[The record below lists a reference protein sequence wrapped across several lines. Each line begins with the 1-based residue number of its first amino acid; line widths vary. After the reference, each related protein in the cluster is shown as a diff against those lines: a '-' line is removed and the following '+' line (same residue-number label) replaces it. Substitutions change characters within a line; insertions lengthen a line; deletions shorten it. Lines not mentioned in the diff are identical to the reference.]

1 MSLDTG
7 KRLSRHW
14 TEIPMTNA
22 VISAVEAM
30 AEKEG
35 QQLINGGVP
44 LFKRRPNASVDDF
57 LEEDIE
63 SADGSEN
70 VAEDIFDPTEP
81 DYDVAE
87 EPDKYDGVEHLYDN
101 DVVVPDGG
109 DDADDIANFEPDPD
123 DVGPD
128 GLDPDAD
135 EGAEAHDD
143 PGDDDPGD
151 DFPDADNIAHD
162 QRSVEPDANEDSVT
176 NWYNLRSATR
186 GRSNGHRL
194 DHQMDDPVSSKTY
207 KLEVQM
213 LQQIAN
219 KMDKLVDN
227 IYKYK
232 FIANIWLIRVGMKC
246 LVWKPQKLRISPCVL
261 SSQ

>member
-1 MSLDTG
+1 
-7 KRLSRHW
+7 
-14 TEIPMTNA
+14 MTNA

-30 AEKEG
+30 AEKKG
-35 QQLINGGVP
+35 QPLIKSGVP
-44 LFKRRPNASVDDF
+44 LFEWQPNASVEDF
-57 LEEDIE
+57 LEEDVE
-63 SADGSEN
+63 SADEYEN
-70 VAEDIFDPTEP
+70 FAEDIFDLAEP
-81 DYDVAE
+81 DNDVAE
-87 EPDKYDGVEHLYDN
+87 ELDNYDN
-101 DVVVPDGG
+101 IEPLKDDDVGVPDDNIV
-109 DDADDIANFEPDPD
+109 DDPADFEPDPD
-123 DVGPD
+123 DFAPD

-135 EGAEAHDD
+135 EGPEPHDD

-246 LVWKPQKLRISPCVL
+246 LVWKPQKLRISPGVL

>member
-44 LFKRRPNASVDDF
+44 LFKRRPNASVYDF

-70 VAEDIFDPTEP
+70 FAEDIFDPTEP

-87 EPDKYDGVEHLYDN
+87 EPDNYNEIEAFDDD
-101 DVVVPDGG
+101 DVVVPDDGEV
-109 DDADDIANFEPDPD
+109 DDPAVFEPDPD
-123 DVGPD
+123 DFGPD
-128 GLDPDAD
+128 ELDPDAD
-135 EGAEAHDD
+135 KGAEANDD
-143 PGDDDPGD
+143 PGDEDPGG
-151 DFPDADNIAHD
+151 DAPNTNM
-162 QRSVEPDANEDSVT
+162 EPDANEDLGT
-176 NWYNLRSATR
+176 N
-186 GRSNGHRL
+186 
-194 DHQMDDPVSSKTY
+194 
-207 KLEVQM
+207 
-213 LQQIAN
+213 
-219 KMDKLVDN
+219 
-227 IYKYK
+227 
-232 FIANIWLIRVGMKC
+232 
-246 LVWKPQKLRISPCVL
+246 
-261 SSQ
+261 